1 MKLNVELDGSGP
13 PLLLINGARCTV
25 RSWDHVVDDLARHFT
40 VVRHDIRG
48 TGRSPAGPADQ
59 YTFENYCQDIGDICA
74 DHGFDRVSMWG
85 MAWGARVALVTAA
98 LQPELVGRLVLSD
111 LGIDPADPDAQRAGV
126 LAARQMRAAAGLI
139 DMPKPEGSFEH
150 DDPDEMLRAMAAT
163 RLHHDLMPFV
173 ERVTAPTRL
182 ITGDHD
188 PNLASSRRAL
198 AGFQHLAVATE
209 LEVVEHAGHGV
220 LFDRPEVVVELALG
234 HLLGTGRSDTGQ

>member
-1 MKLNVELDGSGP
+1 
-13 PLLLINGARCTV
+13 
-25 RSWDHVVDDLARHFT
+25 
-40 VVRHDIRG
+40 
-48 TGRSPAGPADQ
+48 
-59 YTFENYCQDIGDICA
+59 
-74 DHGFDRVSMWG
+74 
-85 MAWGARVALVTAA
+85 
-98 LQPELVGRLVLSD
+98 
-111 LGIDPADPDAQRAGV
+111 
-126 LAARQMRAAAGLI
+126 
-139 DMPKPEGSFEH
+139 
-150 DDPDEMLRAMAAT
+150 MLRAMAAT